1 MKINLPQK
9 SALILAAVAL
19 LVAPRASAKTEDAP
33 AISPDSAVLQKEV
46 RHELRMLPFYSVFD
60 NLAYR
65 VDDGIVTLSGQTVRP
80 VTKSDAE
87 TVVKGIKGVSKVV
100 NEIEV
105 LPVSFFDDQIRRAE
119 LRAIYSYP
127 TLQRYGLGTQPSIHI
142 IVKNGHVTLDGVVDN
157 EADRDVAFLRANAVS
172 NVFSVTDNLEVAS
185 R

>member
-1 MKINLPQK
+1 MKINLLQK
-9 SALILAAVAL
+9 NALFLAAVTL
-19 LVAPRASAKTEDAP
+19 LVAPMASAKTEDASGT
-33 AISPDSAVLQKEV
+33 SPDSTLLQKEV

-65 VDDGIVTLSGQTVRP
+65 VDDGTVTLIGQTVRP

-87 TVVKGIKGVSKVV
+87 TVVKGIKGVTEVV

-105 LPVSFFDDQIRRAE
+105 LPVSFFDDQIRRTE

-127 TLQRYGLGTQPSIHI
+127 TLQRYALGTQPSIHI
-142 IVKNGHVTLDGVVDN
+142 IVRNGHVTLDGVVDN
-157 EADRDVAFLRANAVS
+157 ETDRNLAFLRANAVPD
-172 NVFSVTDNLEVAS
+172 VFSVTNNLEVAS